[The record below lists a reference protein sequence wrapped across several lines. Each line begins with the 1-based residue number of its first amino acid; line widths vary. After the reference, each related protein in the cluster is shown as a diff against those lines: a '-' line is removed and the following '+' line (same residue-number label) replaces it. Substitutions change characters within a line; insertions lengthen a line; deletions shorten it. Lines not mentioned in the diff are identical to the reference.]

1 MSDDEPAAQLRSGE
15 AWNEFCDA
23 LKSAGRVVLERSPD
37 SDLDRSEGYRYL
49 TRLLR
54 MGLKLSLEY
63 ADPAAPELIRYM
75 DETQKFGV
83 DNPDQLYQW
92 ARISANYEYRLSGP
106 RGSVG
111 YIGIGVY
118 AGSAGRGGRRTVAHV
133 HADELE
139 IGPDD
144 RIELILSARA
154 HPGNWIRLEPD
165 TTTLLIRQTMNDRA
179 TEVPAA
185 LRLERLDRSGP
196 PAPLEPSRVVKG
208 LARAARQVI
217 GSATVFA
224 DLSDRWAQQ
233 PNILHPSDARMAE
246 ESFGDP
252 DLYYM
257 GGYWKLA
264 PDEALVIEF
273 SPPKC
278 HYWSFLLCNYWTE
291 SLEYRYRPVWTNK
304 QRARYRADGS
314 VKIVVAHSDPD
325 LPDCTWIDSE
335 GHGEGVMTLRW
346 LLAEQTPVPTPR
358 VVKRA
363 ALSKAYSS

>member
-1 MSDDEPAAQLRSGE
+1 MSDDAPAAQLRSGE

-23 LKSAGRVVLERSPD
+23 LKSAGRIVLERSPD
-37 SDLDRSEGYRYL
+37 SDLDRAEGYRYL

-144 RIELILSARA
+144 CIELILSARA
-154 HPGNWIRLEPD
+154 PRELDPARARHDHAPHPPD
-165 TTTLLIRQTMNDRA
+165 HERPCDRGSRCPSARTSRSLGTTPA
-179 TEVPAA
+179 T
-185 LRLERLDRSGP
+185 RT
-196 PAPLEPSRVVKG
+196 
-208 LARAARQVI
+208 LARGQ
-217 GSATVFA
+217 GT
-224 DLSDRWAQQ
+224 
-233 PNILHPSDARMAE
+233 
-246 ESFGDP
+246 
-252 DLYYM
+252 
-257 GGYWKLA
+257 
-264 PDEALVIEF
+264 
-273 SPPKC
+273 
-278 HYWSFLLCNYWTE
+278 
-291 SLEYRYRPVWTNK
+291 
-304 QRARYRADGS
+304 RARGQTGDRFSHCLRGPVGPLGPATKHAS
-314 VKIVVAHSDPD
+314 SLRCP
-325 LPDCTWIDSE
+325 
-335 GHGEGVMTLRW
+335 HG
-346 LLAEQTPVPTPR
+346 
-358 VVKRA
+358 
-363 ALSKAYSS
+363 